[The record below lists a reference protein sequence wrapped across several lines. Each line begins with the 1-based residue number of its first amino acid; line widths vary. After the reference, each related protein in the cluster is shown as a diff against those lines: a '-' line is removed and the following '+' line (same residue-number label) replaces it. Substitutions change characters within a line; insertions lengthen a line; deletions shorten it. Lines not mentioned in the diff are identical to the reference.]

1 LKPDYP
7 VSVREQNAYTVI
19 PFANLWAAHRIKKLM
34 KFVLLLIIIFV
45 INLAVG
51 FLVPFPFSIP
61 ILVAI
66 YLIIAIHYMKKWTI
80 EWNNKVLSSSTPGT
94 G

>member
-1 LKPDYP
+1 MKPDDP
-7 VSVREQNAYTVI
+7 VSVLEQIACTVI
-19 PFANLWAAHRIKKLM
+19 PFVNLWAAHRIKKLT
-34 KFVLLLIIIFV
+34 KFVLLLILIFV

-61 ILVAI
+61 ILIAI
-66 YLIIAIHYMKKWTI
+66 YLIIAIYYMKKWTI
-80 EWNNKVLSSSTPGT
+80 EWNNKVSSSSTPGT